1 MAVTRGA
8 LDRVITPGFYKVY
21 NDEYEE
27 LPSTYDQVF
36 KVDTTGRAYLDIAVN
51 AGLGTT
57 PVKPESV
64 DIAMDRPLQVGTVR
78 MTIVSYGLG
87 FELSQELIDD
97 ALYDIVGMPAS
108 RELASSGRDTEE
120 RMAWGLLNGSFTTV
134 KSYDNLSVVNAAH
147 VLAGSGST
155 YGNAPAAAQALSF
168 TALQASL
175 ERQMLM
181 VNERGLKRRQV
192 PNKLIVPVQLSWI
205 ADEILGASNKP
216 YTSDNTPNVL
226 AGGRIG
232 LTPVTSPYLTSTTA
246 WWTMAPNHKLM
257 FFWRQRPIFDK
268 DYDKKA
274 RVASFF
280 SFFRFGTVAW
290 DWRGVDGS
298 TG

>member
-8 LDRVITPGFYKVY
+8 LDRAITPGFYKVY
-21 NDEYEE
+21 TDEYEQ
-27 LPSTYDQVF
+27 LPATYPEVF
-36 KVDTTGRAYLDIAVN
+36 KVDSTGQAYLDVAVN

-64 DIAMDRPLQVGTVR
+64 DVAMDRPLQVGTVR

-87 FELSQELIDD
+87 FELSQELMDD
-97 ALYDIVGMPAS
+97 DLYNVVGKPAS
-108 RELASSGRDTEE
+108 QMLAQSGRDTEE
-120 RMAWGLLNGSFTTV
+120 RMAWALLNGSFTTT
-134 KSYDNLSVVNAAH
+134 KSYDSLSVVNNAH
-147 VLAGSGST
+147 VLAGGGT
-155 YGNAPAAAQALSF
+155 YGNAPAAAQAFSF

-181 VNERGLKRRQV
+181 VNERGIKIRQT
-192 PNKLIVPVQLSWI
+192 PNKVIVPVQLSWI
-205 ADEILGASNKP
+205 ADEILGSTSKP

-226 AGGRIG
+226 SSGRIG
-232 LTPVTSPYLTSTTA
+232 LTPFSSPYLTSTTA
-246 WWTMAPNHKLM
+246 WWTLAPNHKLM
-257 FFWRQRPIFDK
+257 FFWRQRPLFDK

-280 SFFRFGTVAW
+280 SFFRFGTVAN

>member
-36 KVDTTGRAYLDIAVN
+36 KVDSTGRAYLDIAVN

-64 DIAMDRPLQVGTVR
+64 DVAMDRPLQVGTVR

-87 FELSQELIDD
+87 FELSQELMDD

-108 RELASSGRDTEE
+108 RELARSGRDTEE

-134 KSYDNLSVVNAAH
+134 KSYDGLSVVNATH
-147 VLAGSGST
+147 VLAGSGT
-155 YGNAPAAAQALSF
+155 YGNAPAAAQAFSF

-181 VNERGLKRRQV
+181 VNERGLKTRQV
-192 PNKLIVPVQLSWI
+192 PNKVIVPIQLSWI

-226 AGGRIG
+226 AGGRVG
-232 LTPVTSPYLTSTTA
+232 LTPFSSPFLTSTTA
-246 WWTMAPNHKLM
+246 WWTMAANHKLM
-257 FFWRQRPIFDK
+257 FFWRQRPLFDK

-274 RVASFF
+274 RVAAFY
-280 SFFRFGTVAW
+280 SFFRFGVAAF